1 MYNQLQQLEV
11 INMSNV
17 SIENEQARLW
27 NSLDDERISRIA
39 GDEANSQ
46 SLQQNVNALL
56 SNESRLSTEVVQREE
71 GDLRNINSL
80 TELAKALS
88 DYRIKTDLEINN
100 EKIARDQLGVNLN
113 NAINAYTSLFD
124 HKFYLVYQHIDEY
137 NSSYETKFSLFD
149 ERIKK
154 YEEMLQDI
162 TTDSIQITM
171 DNGEINMG
179 AWTILSQA
187 REWDLEILRTLK
199 GYKEGTENAL
209 NEALEDFQNKLPIE
223 QDIIDKAIE
232 QLSSAPVIKEL
243 DEKLTNMDRAIADLY
258 AKQAEEARIRADE
271 LLLASKNLAD
281 QLEAD
286 VKKLNDEIVQVNLD
300 NVDAL
305 AREAKIRADQLAE
318 MALDI
323 QNQADEISE
332 QVKADL
338 QVRLDQLD
346 TSISNL
352 NDYVTT
358 LDGDITKVSNELN
371 NKVAEINESIATETA
386 NRIEEISNLRDGIT
400 SEINQLKEADIQM
413 IAALDNYKV
422 SNDAALANVQ
432 SKVVVLTTD
441 TEALASKTDALD
453 VRLTTNETET
463 ESAKNIAADSLSKAT
478 TALDQNSATASRLTA
493 IEASIEDINTDLE
506 TQVTTTAF
514 NELKTQVSNIEGVT
528 YSNTHDITSL
538 RSDLTDTELGLS
550 GAVTAINELKATQ
563 SAQEG
568 KITQLVS
575 DTTDLGIRIDIVQDG
590 LASKADGTAFN
601 NLSTK
606 VEQQGTTISSI
617 SSDVTRLT
625 NNLNSVSDDVA
636 KKADASA
643 LNALNNTV
651 TSQGDTITS
660 QGTEITN
667 LKNSVSTINSD
678 LDGKADQTAL
688 DSLQNTV
695 TAQGGTLTTQGNRIT
710 GLEGSVVVLAGEV
723 DKKADNAAV
732 NALDT
737 RIKANEAS
745 ITNQATAITKLDT
758 SLSNYMAGFGTK
770 SRWRATSFNKSYPN
784 SATVPTL
791 AELAPLVIK
800 STTEIGDS
808 DSIGL
813 TQFGTN
819 TVTHL
824 RGYFFTPT
832 AFTWTPTFYVDD
844 SLRVYING
852 VQLVEKLGSG
862 STGAISYNFQ
872 ADVNYYIDIIVYNHG
887 GGASIAFGSGKR
899 LSATAGQL
907 YATTSDST
915 QTAAASS
922 AVSNLNTLTT
932 QQGNTLTSQS
942 QQITNL
948 NNSLVTSNS
957 SINYLNVRVQNQ
969 GRLTTPAVFEPK
981 AFTTGGVMGAD
992 APEIPTASIVNDAD
1006 GYGFINSANA
1016 QYLKPRAYITRK
1028 PNRTYRVW
1036 AKVKV
1041 SYTGTLSFYLMML
1054 NKNLASSNL
1063 VSGNVSVTAS
1073 TAYQTIS
1080 IDLQDNG
1087 SSIDVNPFLN
1097 CQIVVPGASATNTR
1111 VNELWVEDVTE
1122 ATALEAVNNA
1132 QQLQITATSNALS
1145 NLDSKVTQQG
1155 SDLTSQSN
1163 QLVNLQ
1169 NNIDVSL
1176 LALNAD
1182 NVNTFYQN
1190 NPPVVYGIKRNLM
1203 DGNSAGRA
1211 ATWYSDNSNKVTSV
1225 DYGVKAPD
1233 GTTGARKFTATGS
1246 TMVRVGNTTGG
1257 TANKVYVISCWVRA
1271 VTGSFTVTLDYSDN
1285 ADVKEEVLTTE
1296 WKRIYHT
1303 GSSNNAMR
1311 FMDINLK
1318 KDESI
1323 YVYGAQIE
1331 EGVLPT
1337 AYQEVVSP
1345 SNYSGSGL
1353 PVGSI
1358 WYKTNDNNKAYRYDG
1373 TNWVEVSDARVA
1385 ANASAITNLNSS
1397 VTTLGNTVTS
1407 QGSQITSLRNDLTTN
1422 TADLQGKITA
1432 NSNSIQTLQ
1441 NTVSQQGD
1449 TLVNQSSQITSL
1461 NNAVSTLNS
1470 TVANKADTS
1479 ALNALTSRVATT
1491 EGDLKATNESL
1502 TSLKSSMGSL
1512 SLPLEYDTAQVNKF
1526 ALITLRK
1533 TQPYVAMSV
1542 IPDYSYL
1549 AVYAASSAEYVAEN
1563 NMLLS
1568 NTKYENTIMYFRA
1581 MFSVT
1586 EATTINLG
1594 NLIGDDAHAV
1604 YIDGVRVFSAG
1615 NYVSGGRPVSF
1626 NVTAGIHTID
1636 LIANNGAGGAGFRLG
1651 NLLSTQ
1657 VSWLYAGR
1665 LDSVIQNATN
1675 SALSSLNTELT
1686 NVKGTVDSNSNQI
1699 VSLNNSVTSLNA
1711 TVSNK
1716 ADSSAVTGLNS
1727 RVTSNEDS
1735 ITSLT
1740 NQTTNLNAELSS
1752 VGSQLGTTKT
1762 YTIRTQN
1769 GISNTGKNSA
1779 IYNSKNESVYSLSRG
1794 LNLFTIASN
1803 SSINLVGRYDTHGN
1817 MATACAALSTALSAI
1832 SDGTYFILVGCD
1844 SVGNF
1849 YSNTNSDAVAVRALL
1864 TASGVTDF
1872 TLSRMNGTC
1881 AIIVARKN
1889 ASNNVPIEALIL
1901 NTWLELPLSI
1911 TNGNPHGYAEN
1922 LNNARN
1928 TLANA
1933 KAVTDLTATV
1943 TDQGGAITSLSAQ
1956 TTNLQNSINQLN
1968 SAVNSKADA
1977 SALTTTNNR
1986 VTATEG
1992 QLSTQSAQIS
2002 ALNNTVNNISVG
2014 ARNLAIG
2021 TSNTTKSAVDVSSG
2035 YEKYFDISE
2044 SLKPNVP
2051 ITVSFDVSDI
2061 TTSARVSVLLMGQY
2075 GSSDRLVFMS
2085 HQAVVAGQNTATVTP
2100 VNTVYGVP
2108 LKLRFVNENKT
2119 ADSSFKLLNVKL
2131 ERGNKAT
2138 DWSPAPEDISTVV
2151 SANSSAINGLQSTV
2165 NQQGSL
2171 IESQSNSINSLKND
2185 LVSTNNSLANKADA
2199 SAVNNLTNRVAS
2211 TENNLSSQSTQ
2222 IVGLQNSL
2230 NNLSVGSTNLW
2241 ALSKAVTGYLTTD
2254 GTGIGGT
2261 TGTLN
2266 HKTMTTFIPNTRGDK
2281 YLTYQ
2286 VWNPDLVSSGNSNRI
2301 GFYDASGAVISVVTV
2316 PTLNATKY
2324 QRRTF
2329 DIPANAVSLRLG
2341 AIVGSNAVNPNIK
2354 IKFEFGNTATDW
2366 TNADD
2371 DIQSQLNAS
2380 SSAIS
2385 ALDSKVTQ
2393 QGNSITSQGSQITS
2407 LQNSV
2412 NNLNTTVN
2420 TKADSS
2426 ALATLNSQVT
2436 TLDNKVTA
2444 ASTDITK
2451 LQASLNDVSVGS
2463 VNLLANTAASKTIVG
2478 NNAVNQVTG
2487 HYTFAGNKKLPQI
2500 VGAVD
2505 DSVSVSFDWVI
2516 TGSNISGTFS
2526 PQFDSAPW
2534 TIGSNPRVTVSS
2546 ANSKGRYKN
2555 IGKVNANWLTSTA
2568 GALGFRCDN
2577 LQGTLVISN
2586 LKLEKG
2592 NIPTD
2597 WSPAPED
2604 ISFDTSQFASANALN
2619 VLDAKVTN
2627 VDGKVNATSTS
2638 LTQLESK
2645 VAVNSATLQTQGT
2658 VVDGLS
2664 ASYVVKTD
2672 VNGLITSYGVYNSN
2686 GVGAFGVNADYFY
2699 VGKGTTATNGKKP
2712 FMVLTSSQTINGVT
2726 YPAGTWMDVA
2736 MIANATIGSA
2746 HIANASITTA
2756 KIQDAAIT
2764 DAKIFNLNAGK
2775 INAGTLDAARIG
2787 AKSIT
2792 VDKLDVNELSAISAN
2807 LGTITTSNS
2816 NGTMTLTGSKIEMK
2830 YPNGI
2835 TGVFI
2840 GIE

>member
-46 SLQQNVNALL
+46 SLQQNVSALL

-100 EKIARDQLGVNLN
+100 EKIARDQLGVDLN

-124 HKFYLVYQHIDEY
+124 HKFFLVYQHINEY
-137 NSSYETKFSLFD
+137 NSSYENKLSLFD

-199 GYKEGTENAL
+199 GYKEDTDNAI

-232 QLSSAPVIKEL
+232 QLSNAPVIKEL
-243 DEKLTNMDRAIADLY
+243 DEKLTNMDTAIVDLY
-258 AKQAEEARIRADE
+258 LKQAEEAKTRADE
-271 LLLASKNLAD
+271 LLLASKNLSD

-286 VKKLNDEIVQVNLD
+286 VKKLNEEIVQVNLD

-323 QNQADEISE
+323 QNQADEVTE

-346 TSISNL
+346 TSLTSL
-352 NDYVTT
+352 NDYVTA
-358 LDGDITKVSNELN
+358 LDGDVTKVSEELN
-371 NKVAEINESIATETA
+371 NKVTEINASIASETA
-386 NRIEEISNLRDGIT
+386 NRIEEISQLRNGVT
-400 SEINQLKEADIQM
+400 SEINELKESDLQM
-413 IAALDNYKV
+413 ITALDNYKV
-422 SNDAALANVQ
+422 SNDSALANVQ
-432 SKVVVLTTD
+432 DKVIVLTSD
-441 TEALASKTDALD
+441 TEALATKTEALD

-493 IEASIEDINTDLE
+493 IEASIEDINTDLDS
-506 TQVTTTAF
+506 QVTTTAF

-538 RSDLTDTELGLS
+538 RSDMTDVELGLS
-550 GAVTAINELKATQ
+550 GTVTAINELKTTQ
-563 SAQEG
+563 TAQEG
-568 KITQLVS
+568 KISQLVS
-575 DTTDLGIRIDIVQDG
+575 DTTDLGTRIDTVQGD
-590 LASKADGTAFN
+590 LATKADGTAFN

-617 SSDVTRLT
+617 STDVTRLT
-625 NNLNSVSDDVA
+625 NDLNTVSGDVA

-651 TSQGDTITS
+651 VSQGDLLTS

-667 LKNSVSTINSD
+667 LKNSVSSINTD
-678 LDGKADQTAL
+678 LDAKADQTAV

-723 DKKADNAAV
+723 DKKADNSAV

-737 RIKANEAS
+737 RIKANETS
-745 ITNQATAITKLDT
+745 ISNQATAITKLDA

-770 SRWRATSFNKSYPN
+770 SRWRATSFNKSYTN

-832 AFTWTPTFYVDD
+832 AFTWSPTFYVDD

-852 VQLVEKLGSG
+852 IQLVEKLGSG
-862 STGAISYNFQ
+862 STGAISYNFE
-872 ADVNYYIDIIVYNHG
+872 ANVNYYIDIIVYNHG

-915 QTAAASS
+915 QTAAAAS

-932 QQGNTLTSQS
+932 QQGNLITSQS
-942 QQITNL
+942 DQIVSLNNTISNIGVGGTNL
-948 NNSLVTSNS
+948 WANSDINKGFYVDGNGNNISANEVHC
-957 SINYLNVRVQNQ
+957 VRKTVI
-969 GRLTTPAVFEPK
+969 
-981 AFTTGGVMGAD
+981 
-992 APEIPTASIVNDAD
+992 EIPTNRTSMVYQVWN
-1006 GYGFINSANA
+1006 
-1016 QYLKPRAYITRK
+1016 
-1028 PNRTYRVW
+1028 PNRVSGGNYQNRV
-1036 AKVKV
+1036 AF
-1041 SYTGTLSFYLMML
+1041 YTQDMTFISVATLPTLS
-1054 NKNLASSNL
+1054 
-1063 VSGNVSVTAS
+1063 GP
-1073 TAYQTIS
+1073 AYQTLLIS
-1080 IDLQDNG
+1080 IPANARFVKLGAILG
-1087 SSIDVNPFLN
+1087 SSSTNKIDPTIKVKYEFGNKATDWSPAPEDVDAKITVNATAISSL
-1097 CQIVVPGASATNTR
+1097 TNT
-1111 VNELWVEDVTE
+1111 VT
-1122 ATALEAVNNA
+1122 
-1132 QQLQITATSNALS
+1132 
-1145 NLDSKVTQQG
+1145 KQG

-1182 NVNTFYQN
+1182 NINTFYQN
-1190 NPPVVYGIKRNLM
+1190 NAPVVYGIKRNLM

-1211 ATWYSDNSNKVTSV
+1211 AVWYTDASNKTTSV

-1233 GTTGARKFTATGS
+1233 GTTGARKFTATAN
-1246 TMVRVGNTTGG
+1246 TMVRVGNITGG

-1271 VTGSFTVTLDYSDN
+1271 VTGSLTVTLDYTDN

-1303 GSSNNAMR
+1303 GSSNSVMR

-1318 KDESI
+1318 KDDSI

-1345 SNYSGSGL
+1345 TNYSGSGL

-1373 TNWVEVSDARVA
+1373 TNWVEVTDARVA

-1407 QGSQITSLRNDLTTN
+1407 QGSQITSLRNDLTSS

-1441 NTVSQQGD
+1441 NTVTQQGD

-1461 NNAVSTLNS
+1461 NNAVNTLNN

-1491 EGDLKATNESL
+1491 EGDLRATNESL

-1533 TQPYVAMSV
+1533 TQPYVSTSV

-1549 AVYAASSAEYVAEN
+1549 AKYSATSAEYVAEN
-1563 NMLLS
+1563 NMLMS
-1568 NTKYENTIMYFRA
+1568 NTKYDNTIMYYRA
-1581 MFSVT
+1581 MFGVT
-1586 EATTINLG
+1586 AATTINLG
-1594 NLIGDDAHAV
+1594 NLVGDDSHSV
-1604 YIDGVRVFSAG
+1604 YVDGVLVFSAAT
-1615 NYVSGGRPVSF
+1615 YAAGGRPVSF

-1636 LIANNGAGGAGFRLG
+1636 LIANNAAGGAGFKLG

-1699 VSLNNSVTSLNA
+1699 VSLNNSVSSLNA

-1752 VGSQLGTTKT
+1752 VGSQLGNTQT

-1769 GISNTGKNSA
+1769 GISNTGKSNG
-1779 IYNSKNESVYSLSRG
+1779 IFNSKNVSISGMGRG
-1794 LNLFTIASN
+1794 LNLFTVGSN
-1803 SSINLVGRYDTHGN
+1803 NTINLVGRYDTYGN
-1817 MATACAALSTALSAI
+1817 MATACAALNTALTALA
-1832 SDGTYFILVGCD
+1832 DNTYFILVGCD
-1844 SVGNF
+1844 NVGNF
-1849 YSNTNSDAVAVRALL
+1849 YSNSNADAVAVRAIL
-1864 TASGVTDF
+1864 TASGVTNF

-1881 AIIVARKN
+1881 AIIIARKN
-1889 ASNNVPIEALIL
+1889 ASNTTPIETLVL
-1901 NTWLELPLSI
+1901 NSWLELPVSI
-1911 TNGNPHGYAEN
+1911 TNGTPHGFAEN
-1922 LNNARN
+1922 LSAVRN
-1928 TLANA
+1928 TLATA
-1933 KAVTDLTATV
+1933 SAVTDLTATV

-1956 TTNLQNSINQLN
+1956 TTSLQNSLN
-1968 SAVNSKADA
+1968 SLTNEVNNKASTSAVNTLNSKVESLEGTVSTQSSQITVLNGAMNNAANNLGSQNKWRLNVYKTPGANILRSFEELALLTPDRSLEYTDADSNNFFASFGDYVTLHFRAYIQVPAALTWNTTAAIDDKLRVYLDGALVHENLAVSSKAISVAIPAGNHFVDILFYNHTGGSYVNFAAGGRLSNQALTMFAANASESLSSVNSKAVSGLKVTTDQQGNKIT
-1977 SALTTTNNR
+1977 SQGNDITSLRNDLNTTNN
-1986 VTATEG
+1986 
-1992 QLSTQSAQIS
+1992 
-2002 ALNNTVNNISVG
+2002 N
-2014 ARNLAIG
+2014 
-2021 TSNTTKSAVDVSSG
+2021 
-2035 YEKYFDISE
+2035 
-2044 SLKPNVP
+2044 
-2051 ITVSFDVSDI
+2051 
-2061 TTSARVSVLLMGQY
+2061 
-2075 GSSDRLVFMS
+2075 
-2085 HQAVVAGQNTATVTP
+2085 
-2100 VNTVYGVP
+2100 
-2108 LKLRFVNENKT
+2108 
-2119 ADSSFKLLNVKL
+2119 
-2131 ERGNKAT
+2131 
-2138 DWSPAPEDISTVV
+2138 
-2151 SANSSAINGLQSTV
+2151 
-2165 NQQGSL
+2165 
-2171 IESQSNSINSLKND
+2171 
-2185 LVSTNNSLANKADA
+2185 VSTKADA
-2199 SAVNNLTNRVAS
+2199 SAVNNLTNRVAAAEGS
-2211 TENNLSSQSTQ
+2211 LSSQSSQ
-2222 IVGLQNSL
+2222 IVGLENRLSS
-2230 NNLSVGSTNLW
+2230 LSVGGTNLLAVSNLTAGFVDANTGGDGVNTSHVRFKQAE
-2241 ALSKAVTGYLTTD
+2241 ALGERKTIVYSAAQPDGIIFKVYGFVGDTYTVKGVTLTR
-2254 GTGIGGT
+2254 
-2261 TGTLN
+2261 N
-2266 HKTMTTFIPNTRGDK
+2266 VAYTFPANITKFKIEISG
-2281 YLTYQ
+2281 L
-2286 VWNPDLVSSGNSNRI
+2286 SGNPKNI
-2301 GFYDASGAVISVVTV
+2301 E
-2316 PTLNATKY
+2316 TKK
-2324 QRRTF
+2324 
-2329 DIPANAVSLRLG
+2329 VKL
-2341 AIVGSNAVNPNIK
+2341 
-2354 IKFEFGNTATDW
+2354 EFGSIPTDW
-2366 TNADD
+2366 SPAPE
-2371 DIQSQLNAS
+2371 DIDQQFLANG
-2380 SSAIS
+2380 SAIS

-2412 NNLNTTVN
+2412 NNLNSTVN
-2420 TKADSS
+2420 NKADSS
-2426 ALATLNSQVT
+2426 ALATLTSQVNT
-2436 TLDNKVTA
+2436 IDNKVTA

-2451 LQASLNDVSVGS
+2451 LQASLNDMSVGAT
-2463 VNLLANTAASKTIVG
+2463 NLLVNTKDVG
-2478 NNAVNQVTG
+2478 NSGTYLGFGYKRSTRPAGSTSFVDSYSAVIPNLSAGTYILSYYARANKTQPVSNFFHLPDNTQSGVSSTGQTSNAGDGGISLTIGTEWKRYWV
-2487 HYTFAGNKKLPQI
+2487 K
-2500 VGAVD
+2500 
-2505 DSVSVSFDWVI
+2505 WVI
-2516 TGSNISGTFS
+2516 PG
-2526 PQFDSAPW
+2526 D
-2534 TIGSNPRVTVSS
+2534 VSS
-2546 ANSKGRYKN
+2546 KRIVVARLNEVDSLERWVD
-2555 IGKVNANWLTSTA
+2555 IAA
-2568 GALGFRCDN
+2568 
-2577 LQGTLVISN
+2577 

-2592 NIPTD
+2592 SLPTD
-2597 WSPAPED
+2597 WSPAPSD
-2604 ISFDTSQFASANALN
+2604 ISIDTTQFASANALN

-2764 DAKIFNLNAGK
+2764 DAKIYNLNAGK

-2787 AKSIT
+2787 ARTIT
-2792 VDKLDVNELSAISAN
+2792 AEKLTVEAIDAISIEAREWTVVAPN
-2807 LGTITTSNS
+2807 GTIVKQQGSLYEVRNSSN
-2816 NGTMTLTGSKIEMK
+2816 NLLVRMGEW
-2830 YPNGI
+2830 
-2835 TGVFI
+2835 
-2840 GIE
+2840 

>member
-1 MYNQLQQLEV
+1 
-11 INMSNV
+11 MSNV

-46 SLQQNVNALL
+46 SLQQNVSALL

-100 EKIARDQLGVNLN
+100 EKIARDQLGVDLN
-113 NAINAYTSLFD
+113 SAINAYTSLFD
-124 HKFYLVYQHIDEY
+124 HKFFLVYQHINEY
-137 NSSYETKFSLFD
+137 NSSYENKLSLFD

-199 GYKEGTENAL
+199 GYKEDTDNAI

-232 QLSSAPVIKEL
+232 QLSNAPVIKEL
-243 DEKLTNMDRAIADLY
+243 DEKLTNMDSAIVDLY
-258 AKQAEEARIRADE
+258 LKQAEEAKTRADE
-271 LLLASKNLAD
+271 LLLASKNLSD

-286 VKKLNDEIVQVNLD
+286 VKKLNEEIVQVNLD

-346 TSISNL
+346 TSLTSL
-352 NDYVTT
+352 NDYVTA
-358 LDGDITKVSNELN
+358 LDGDVTKVSTELN
-371 NKVAEINESIATETA
+371 NKVAEINESIAAETA
-386 NRIEEISNLRDGIT
+386 NRIEEISKLRDGVT
-400 SEINQLKEADIQM
+400 SQISELKDADLQI

-506 TQVTTTAF
+506 TLVTTSVF

-538 RSDLTDTELGLS
+538 RSDLTDVELGLS
-550 GAVTAINELKATQ
+550 GTVTAINELKTTQ

-568 KITQLVS
+568 KITQLAS
-575 DTTDLGIRIDIVQDG
+575 DTTDLGTRIDTVQDD
-590 LASKADGTAFN
+590 LATKADGTAFN
-601 NLSTK
+601 SLSTK
-606 VEQQGTTISSI
+606 VEQQGNTISSI
-617 SSDVTRLT
+617 GTDVTRLT
-625 NNLNSVSDDVA
+625 NDLNTVSGDVA

-643 LNALNNTV
+643 LNTLNNTV
-651 TSQGDTITS
+651 TSQGDLLTS

-667 LKNSVSTINSD
+667 LKNSVSTINTD
-678 LDGKADQTAL
+678 LDGKADQTAV

-723 DKKADNAAV
+723 DKKADNSAV

-737 RIKANEAS
+737 RIKANETS
-745 ITNQATAITKLDT
+745 ISNQATAITKLDA

-791 AELAPLVIK
+791 VELAPLVIK
-800 STTEIGDS
+800 STTEISDA
-808 DSIGL
+808 DSINLG
-813 TQFGTN
+813 QFGIN

-862 STGAISYNFQ
+862 STGVISYNFQ

-915 QTAAASS
+915 QTAAAAS

-932 QQGNTLTSQS
+932 QQGNAITSQS
-942 QQITNL
+942 DQIVSL
-948 NNSLVTSNS
+948 NNSISNIKVGATNLLAMS
-957 SINYLNVRVQNQ
+957 K
-969 GRLTTPAVFEPK
+969 LTAGYV
-981 AFTTGGVMGAD
+981 D
-992 APEIPTASIVNDAD
+992 APTGNDGNNTTHVRFKQAEPLGERRTVVYSAGQPDEIIFKV
-1006 GYGFINSANA
+1006 YGFVGDTYTVKGYVLTRNVPYTFPANVTKFKIEIAGIN
-1016 QYLKPRAYITRK
+1016 
-1028 PNRTYRVW
+1028 
-1036 AKVKV
+1036 
-1041 SYTGTLSFYLMML
+1041 
-1054 NKNLASSNL
+1054 
-1063 VSGNVSVTAS
+1063 GNVKNIEARKIKLEYGTIATDWSPAPEDVDAKITVNATA
-1073 TAYQTIS
+1073 IS
-1080 IDLQDNG
+1080 SL
-1087 SSIDVNPFLN
+1087 
-1097 CQIVVPGASATNTR
+1097 TNT
-1111 VNELWVEDVTE
+1111 VT
-1122 ATALEAVNNA
+1122 
-1132 QQLQITATSNALS
+1132 
-1145 NLDSKVTQQG
+1145 KQG

-1182 NVNTFYQN
+1182 NINTFYQN
-1190 NPPVVYGIKRNLM
+1190 NAPAVYGIKRNLM
-1203 DGNSAGRA
+1203 DANTAGRSA
-1211 ATWYSDNSNKVTSV
+1211 VWYTDASNKTTSV

-1233 GTTGARKFTATGS
+1233 GTTGARKFTATAN
-1246 TMVRVGNTTGG
+1246 TMVRVGDIRGG

-1271 VTGSFTVTLDYSDN
+1271 VTGSLTITLDYTDN

-1303 GSSNNAMR
+1303 GSSNTAMR

-1373 TNWVEVSDARVA
+1373 TNWVEVTDARVA

-1407 QGSQITSLRNDLTTN
+1407 QGSQITSLRNDLTTS

-1441 NTVSQQGD
+1441 NTVTQQGD

-1461 NNAVSTLNS
+1461 NNAVSTLNG

-1533 TQPYVAMSV
+1533 TQPYVATSV

-1549 AVYAASSAEYVAEN
+1549 AKYSASSAEYVAEN
-1563 NMLLS
+1563 NMLMS
-1568 NTKYENTIMYFRA
+1568 NAKYDNTIMYYRA
-1581 MFSVT
+1581 MFGVT
-1586 EATTINLG
+1586 AETTINLG
-1594 NLIGDDAHAV
+1594 NLVGDDSHSV
-1604 YIDGVRVFSAG
+1604 YVDGVLVFSAAT
-1615 NYVSGGRPVSF
+1615 YAAGGRPVSF

-1636 LIANNGAGGAGFRLG
+1636 LIANNAAGGAGFRLG

-1675 SALSSLNTELT
+1675 SAVSSLNTELT
-1686 NVKGTVDSNSNQI
+1686 NVKGNVESNSSQI

-1716 ADSSAVTGLNS
+1716 ADSSAVTGLTS
-1727 RVTSNEDS
+1727 RVSETERGLSNQATQLTNLSTQLSTVRNQANNLVFDGSFERLTTTSGS
-1735 ITSLT
+1735 MSPSSTARFGSTSLRFT
-1740 NQTTNLNAELSS
+1740 RTQAANNGNNNDITWQDFFDIADNRRYYVEIWARKDLDNSIAWNANSTVRIGMQSTSARGANSWDGISFDPSTLTDDWVKIS
-1752 VGSQLGTTKT
+1752 G
-1762 YTIRTQN
+1762 YITIRAGQTRARVWMAIPSSATNVQGASVLLDDLYIADVTE
-1769 GISNTGKNSA
+1769 GIN
-1779 IYNSKNESVYSLSRG
+1779 
-1794 LNLFTIASN
+1794 
-1803 SSINLVGRYDTHGN
+1803 
-1817 MATACAALSTALSAI
+1817 ATETAN
-1832 SDGTYFILVGCD
+1832 V
-1844 SVGNF
+1844 
-1849 YSNTNSDAVAVRALL
+1849 
-1864 TASGVTDF
+1864 TAT
-1872 TLSRMNGTC
+1872 
-1881 AIIVARKN
+1881 
-1889 ASNNVPIEALIL
+1889 
-1901 NTWLELPLSI
+1901 
-1911 TNGNPHGYAEN
+1911 
-1922 LNNARN
+1922 
-1928 TLANA
+1928 
-1933 KAVTDLTATV
+1933 AVTDLTATV
-1943 TDQGGAITSLSAQ
+1943 KEQGGTITTLSAQ
-1956 TTNLQNSINQLN
+1956 TASLQNNLN
-1968 SAVNSKADA
+1968 SLTNEVNNKASSSAVNTLNSKVESLEGAVSTQSSQITVLNGAMNNAANNLGSKNKWRLNVYRTPGANVLRNFEELALLTPDKSLEYVDADTNNFFSSFGDYVTLHFRAYIQVPAAFTWNTTANIDDKFRIFLDGVLVHENLNVSSKAISVAIPAGNHFVDMMFYNHTGGSYVNFAAGGRLSNQALTMFAANASEALSSVNSKAV
-1977 SALTTTNNR
+1977 SGLKVTTEQQGNKITSQGNDITSLRNDLNITNN
-1986 VTATEG
+1986 
-1992 QLSTQSAQIS
+1992 
-2002 ALNNTVNNISVG
+2002 N
-2014 ARNLAIG
+2014 
-2021 TSNTTKSAVDVSSG
+2021 
-2035 YEKYFDISE
+2035 
-2044 SLKPNVP
+2044 
-2051 ITVSFDVSDI
+2051 
-2061 TTSARVSVLLMGQY
+2061 
-2075 GSSDRLVFMS
+2075 
-2085 HQAVVAGQNTATVTP
+2085 
-2100 VNTVYGVP
+2100 
-2108 LKLRFVNENKT
+2108 
-2119 ADSSFKLLNVKL
+2119 
-2131 ERGNKAT
+2131 
-2138 DWSPAPEDISTVV
+2138 
-2151 SANSSAINGLQSTV
+2151 
-2165 NQQGSL
+2165 
-2171 IESQSNSINSLKND
+2171 
-2185 LVSTNNSLANKADA
+2185 VSTKADA

-2211 TENNLSSQSTQ
+2211 TESGLSSQSSQ
-2222 IVGLQNSL
+2222 IVGLENSL
-2230 NNLSVGSTNLW
+2230 
-2241 ALSKAVTGYLTTD
+2241 KA
-2254 GTGIGGT
+2254 
-2261 TGTLN
+2261 
-2266 HKTMTTFIPNTRGDK
+2266 
-2281 YLTYQ
+2281 
-2286 VWNPDLVSSGNSNRI
+2286 S
-2301 GFYDASGAVISVVTV
+2301 
-2316 PTLNATKY
+2316 
-2324 QRRTF
+2324 
-2329 DIPANAVSLRLG
+2329 
-2341 AIVGSNAVNPNIK
+2341 
-2354 IKFEFGNTATDW
+2354 
-2366 TNADD
+2366 
-2371 DIQSQLNAS
+2371 NAS
-2380 SSAIS
+2380 SGDYIPNPTFDPRYDQMGYTVISSTSAEVPVGCPFPYVAKLTQRDHAPSIDAIAWKEGDVIEIS
-2385 ALDSKVTQ
+2385 ALVASSSSSTAGFNLYIYRMTTPTSGANALANGGNQQPTQTWSRKTWRFKVTASWLSSGTTKYPFFKPFLQVNQSSPFGSVWYVTDWHVKNVTAANEAQEAVTATASAVNALDSKVTQ
-2393 QGNSITSQGSQITS
+2393 QGNSITSQGNQITS

-2412 NNLNTTVN
+2412 NNLNAAVN

-2451 LQASLNDVSVGS
+2451 LQTSLNDLSIGVT
-2463 VNLLANTAASKTIVG
+2463 NLLTNSEGPFTPSRSLTDNYLRLPDSKVYLENGKTYTISGETNGEWSNWHSGSSESNRATLWLNGSDKEGVVSNDTIG
-2478 NNAVNQVTG
+2478 TTGRTLVWDRPTGTYTLRVNS
-2487 HYTFAGNKKLPQI
+2487 YRKDNSIWFKNIKIESGNK
-2500 VGAVD
+2500 
-2505 DSVSVSFDWVI
+2505 
-2516 TGSNISGTFS
+2516 
-2526 PQFDSAPW
+2526 
-2534 TIGSNPRVTVSS
+2534 R
-2546 ANSKGRYKN
+2546 
-2555 IGKVNANWLTSTA
+2555 
-2568 GALGFRCDN
+2568 
-2577 LQGTLVISN
+2577 
-2586 LKLEKG
+2586 
-2592 NIPTD
+2592 TD
-2597 WSPAPED
+2597 WSPAPSD

-2619 VLDAKVTN
+2619 VLDAKVNN

-2764 DAKIFNLNAGK
+2764 DAKIYNLNAGK

-2787 AKSIT
+2787 ARSIT
-2792 VDKLDVNELSAISAN
+2792 AEKLTVEAIDAISIQAREWTVVAPN
-2807 LGTITTSNS
+2807 GTIVKQQGSLYEVRNSSN
-2816 NGTMTLTGSKIEMK
+2816 NLLVRMGEW
-2830 YPNGI
+2830 
-2835 TGVFI
+2835 
-2840 GIE
+2840 

>member
-39 GDEANSQ
+39 GDGANSQ
-46 SLQQNVNALL
+46 SLQQNVSALL
-56 SNESRLSTEVVQREE
+56 SSESRLSTEVVQREE

-124 HKFYLVYQHIDEY
+124 HKFYLVYQHIEDY
-137 NSSYETKFSLFD
+137 NTSYESKFSLFD

-199 GYKEGTENAL
+199 GYKEDTDNAI

-232 QLSSAPVIKEL
+232 QLSNAPVIKEL
-243 DEKLTNMDRAIADLY
+243 DEKLTNMDTAIVNLY
-258 AKQAEEARIRADE
+258 VKQAEEAKTRADE
-271 LLLASKNLAD
+271 LLLASKNLSD

-286 VKKLNDEIVQVNLD
+286 VKKLNEEIVQVNLD

-346 TSISNL
+346 TSMSSL
-352 NDYVTT
+352 NDYVTA
-358 LDGDITKVSNELN
+358 LDGDVTKVSTELN
-371 NKVAEINESIATETA
+371 NKVAEINESIAAETA
-386 NRIEEISNLRDGIT
+386 NRIEEISKLRDGVT
-400 SEINQLKEADIQM
+400 SEIDQLKDADTQM
-413 IAALDNYKV
+413 ITALDNYKV
-422 SNDAALANVQ
+422 SNDTALANVQ

-493 IEASIEDINTDLE
+493 IEASIEDINTDLDS
-506 TQVTTTAF
+506 QVTTTAF

-538 RSDLTDTELGLS
+538 RSDLTDVELGLS
-550 GAVTAINELKATQ
+550 GTVTAINELKTTQ

-575 DTTDLGIRIDIVQDG
+575 DTTDLGTRIDTVQDD
-590 LASKADGTAFN
+590 LATKADGTAFN
-601 NLSTK
+601 SLSTK
-606 VEQQGTTISSI
+606 VEQQGNSI
-617 SSDVTRLT
+617 ASIGTDVTRLT
-625 NNLNSVSDDVA
+625 NDLNTVSGDVA

-651 TSQGDTITS
+651 TSQGDLLTS

-667 LKNSVSTINSD
+667 LKNSVSTINTD
-678 LDGKADQTAL
+678 LDGKADQTAV

-723 DKKADNAAV
+723 DKKADNSAV
-732 NALDT
+732 SSLDT

-745 ITNQATAITKLDT
+745 ISNQATAITKLDA

-770 SRWRATSFNKSYPN
+770 SRWRATSFNKSYPS

-800 STTEIGDS
+800 STTETGDS
-808 DSIGL
+808 DSISL

-832 AFTWTPTFYVDD
+832 AFTWTPAFYVDD

-852 VQLVEKLGSG
+852 VQLVEKLGTG
-862 STGAISYNFQ
+862 STVAVSYNFE

-887 GGASIAFGSGKR
+887 GGSSIAFGSGKR

-907 YATTSDST
+907 YATTPDST
-915 QTAAASS
+915 QTAAAAS

-932 QQGNTLTSQS
+932 QQGNLITSQS
-942 QQITNL
+942 DQIVSL
-948 NNSLVTSNS
+948 NNSISNIKVGATNLLAMS
-957 SINYLNVRVQNQ
+957 KLTAGYVDAYTGNDGNNTIHVRFKQAEPLGERRTVVYSAGQPDEIIFKVYGFVGDVYTVKGYVLTRNVPYTFPANITKFKIEIAGINGNVKNIEAKKIKLEYGSIA
-969 GRLTTPAVFEPK
+969 TDWSP
-981 AFTTGGVMGAD
+981 
-992 APEIPTASIVNDAD
+992 APEDVDAKITVNATAI
-1006 GYGFINSANA
+1006 
-1016 QYLKPRAYITRK
+1016 
-1028 PNRTYRVW
+1028 
-1036 AKVKV
+1036 
-1041 SYTGTLSFYLMML
+1041 
-1054 NKNLASSNL
+1054 SSL
-1063 VSGNVSVTAS
+1063 
-1073 TAYQTIS
+1073 
-1080 IDLQDNG
+1080 
-1087 SSIDVNPFLN
+1087 
-1097 CQIVVPGASATNTR
+1097 TNT
-1111 VNELWVEDVTE
+1111 V
-1122 ATALEAVNNA
+1122 
-1132 QQLQITATSNALS
+1132 
-1145 NLDSKVTQQG
+1145 SKQG

-1190 NPPVVYGIKRNLM
+1190 NAPVVYGIKRNLM

-1211 ATWYSDNSNKVTSV
+1211 AVWYTDSTNKTTSV

-1233 GTTGARKFTATGS
+1233 GTTGARKYTATAN
-1246 TMVRVGNTTGG
+1246 TMVRVGNITGG

-1271 VTGSFTVTLDYSDN
+1271 VTGSINVTLNYTDN

-1303 GSSNNAMR
+1303 GSSNTAMR

-1345 SNYSGSGL
+1345 TNYSGSGL

-1373 TNWVEVSDARVA
+1373 TNWVEVTDARVA

-1407 QGSQITSLRNDLTTN
+1407 QGSQITSLRNDLTTS

-1441 NTVSQQGD
+1441 NTVTQQGD

-1461 NNAVSTLNS
+1461 NNAVSTLNG
-1470 TVANKADTS
+1470 TVANKADTA

-1502 TSLKSSMGSL
+1502 TSLKSSIGSL

-1533 TQPYVAMSV
+1533 TQPYVGTSV

-1549 AVYAASSAEYVAEN
+1549 ASYAAVSAEYVAEN
-1563 NMLLS
+1563 NMLMS
-1568 NTKYENTIMYFRA
+1568 NTKYDNTIMYYRA
-1581 MFSVT
+1581 MFGVAA
-1586 EATTINLG
+1586 ETTINLG
-1594 NLIGDDAHAV
+1594 NLVGDDSHSV
-1604 YIDGVRVFSAG
+1604 YVDGVLVFSAAT
-1615 NYVSGGRPVSF
+1615 YLAGGRPVSF

-1636 LIANNGAGGAGFRLG
+1636 LIANNATGGAGFKLG

-1686 NVKGTVDSNSNQI
+1686 NVKGTVDNNSNQI
-1699 VSLNNSVTSLNA
+1699 VSLNNSVTSLNT

-1727 RVTSNEDS
+1727 RVTSNENS

-1740 NQTTNLNAELSS
+1740 NQTTSLNAGLSS
-1752 VGSQLGTTKT
+1752 VGGQLGNTKT
-1762 YTIRTQN
+1762 YTIRIQN
-1769 GISNTGKNSA
+1769 GISNTGRA
-1779 IYNSKNESVYSLSRG
+1779 VGVYGSRNNYITGMGRG
-1794 LNLFTIASN
+1794 LNLYTIGSD
-1803 SSINLVGRYDTHGN
+1803 SSINIVGRYDTYGN
-1817 MATACAALSTALSAI
+1817 MATACAALNTALTGLA
-1832 SDGTYFILVGCD
+1832 DNTYFILAGCD
-1844 SVGNF
+1844 NVGNF
-1849 YSNTNSDAVAVRALL
+1849 YSNSNSDAAAVRAIL
-1864 TASGVTDF
+1864 TASGVTNF
-1872 TLSRMNGTC
+1872 TLSRMDGTC
-1881 AIIVARKN
+1881 ALIIARKN
-1889 ASNNVPIEALIL
+1889 ASNTTPIETLVL
-1901 NTWLELPLSI
+1901 NTWLELPVPI
-1911 TNGNPHGYAEN
+1911 TNGTPHGFAEN
-1922 LNNARN
+1922 LSSTRN
-1928 TLANA
+1928 TLATA
-1933 KAVTDLTATV
+1933 AAVTDLTATV

-1956 TTNLQNSINQLN
+1956 TTNLQNSLN
-1968 SAVNSKADA
+1968 SLTNEVNNKASTSAVNTLNSKVESLEGTVSTQSSQITVLNGAMNNAANNLGSQNKWRLNAYKTPGANVLRSFEELALLTPDRSLEYTDADSNDFFASFGDYITLHLRAYIQVPAAFAWNTTADIDDKLRIYLDGALVHENLAISSKAISVAIPTGNHFVDILFYNHTGGSYVNFAAGGRLSNQALTMFAANAGEALSSVNSKAV
-1977 SALTTTNNR
+1977 SGLKVTTEQQGNK
-1986 VTATEG
+1986 
-1992 QLSTQSAQIS
+1992 I
-2002 ALNNTVNNISVG
+2002 
-2014 ARNLAIG
+2014 
-2021 TSNTTKSAVDVSSG
+2021 TSQGN
-2035 YEKYFDISE
+2035 
-2044 SLKPNVP
+2044 
-2051 ITVSFDVSDI
+2051 DI
-2061 TTSARVSVLLMGQY
+2061 TSLRNDL
-2075 GSSDRLVFMS
+2075 
-2085 HQAVVAGQNTATVTP
+2085 NT
-2100 VNTVYGVP
+2100 
-2108 LKLRFVNENKT
+2108 
-2119 ADSSFKLLNVKL
+2119 
-2131 ERGNKAT
+2131 
-2138 DWSPAPEDISTVV
+2138 
-2151 SANSSAINGLQSTV
+2151 
-2165 NQQGSL
+2165 
-2171 IESQSNSINSLKND
+2171 INSN
-2185 LVSTNNSLANKADA
+2185 VSTKADA

-2211 TENNLSSQSTQ
+2211 TESGLSSQSSQ
-2222 IVGLQNSL
+2222 IVGLENKLS
-2230 NNLSVGSTNLW
+2230 NLSVGGTNLLAVSKLTAGYVDGNTGGDGVNTSHVRFKQAE
-2241 ALSKAVTGYLTTD
+2241 ALGERKTVVYSAAQPDEIIFKVYGFVGDTYTVKGVTLTR
-2254 GTGIGGT
+2254 
-2261 TGTLN
+2261 N
-2266 HKTMTTFIPNTRGDK
+2266 VPYTFPTNITKFKIEISG
-2281 YLTYQ
+2281 
-2286 VWNPDLVSSGNSNRI
+2286 VSGNPKNI
-2301 GFYDASGAVISVVTV
+2301 E
-2316 PTLNATKY
+2316 TKK
-2324 QRRTF
+2324 
-2329 DIPANAVSLRLG
+2329 VKL
-2341 AIVGSNAVNPNIK
+2341 
-2354 IKFEFGNTATDW
+2354 EFGSIPTDW
-2366 TNADD
+2366 SPAPE
-2371 DIQSQLNAS
+2371 DIDQQFLAN
-2380 SSAIS
+2380 SSAIN

-2412 NNLNTTVN
+2412 NNLNTAVN

-2451 LQASLNDVSVGS
+2451 LQASLNDVSVGAT
-2463 VNLLANTAASKTIVG
+2463 NLLVNTKDVG
-2478 NNAVNQVTG
+2478 NLGTYLGFGYKRTTRPAGSTSFVDSYSAVIPNLSAGTYILSYYARANKTQAVTNFF
-2487 HYTFAGNKKLPQI
+2487 YDPN
-2500 VGAVD
+2500 
-2505 DSVSVSFDWVI
+2505 
-2516 TGSNISGTFS
+2516 N
-2526 PQFDSAPW
+2526 
-2534 TIGSNPRVTVSS
+2534 TVSGES
-2546 ANSKGRYKN
+2546 STGQTSNRSDGNTSITVGTEWKRYWVKWS
-2555 IGKVNANWLTSTA
+2555 ISSDVSTKRVVVA
-2568 GALGFRCDN
+2568 RLNDVDSLERWVEIAA
-2577 LQGTLVISN
+2577 

-2592 NIPTD
+2592 SLPTD
-2597 WSPAPED
+2597 WSPAPSD
-2604 ISFDTSQFASANALN
+2604 ISIDTTQFASANALN

-2712 FMVLTSSQTINGVT
+2712 FMVLTSSQTIDGVT

-2764 DAKIFNLNAGK
+2764 DAKIYNLNAGK

-2792 VDKLDVNELSAISAN
+2792 ADKLTADAIDAISIQARSFTAYN
-2807 LGTITTSNS
+2807 DPSQPNKARTVSTGLTTIVYDDNNIDRVTI
-2816 NGTMTLTGSKIEMK
+2816 GKIS
-2830 YPNGI
+2830 
-2835 TGVFI
+2835 
-2840 GIE
+2840 